1 MALHVRILRGEVGLT
16 SSRPLCGRLNFQ
28 RNFRHAA
35 AHFSGD
41 ITQVRR
47 ARPVRGRARG
57 GASSRGPLASAS
69 HEAGARGKGGWHA
82 ARRNSARSAHAADLR
97 PGRRPAHVVDI
108 LAHFPEARGDPL
120 GDLLRLLGPQCLPH
134 SGNVL
139 GLGKASLLLPVV
151 LQIAPGW
158 RTSVTTVM
166 SGHAPQAGPR
176 RRRARRP
183 AGRARMA
190 TDSSGPGRGRR
201 CDISAGGRL
210 RPRETPRARARACL
224 SLSLSH
230 SPPLSP
236 SIILPLS
243 PSPSPSLSLSRPDP
257 CPARAVDVY

>member
-1 MALHVRILRGEVGLT
+1 MRTPGSSYLDLMRGQTPIANPQRG
-16 SSRPLCGRLNFQ
+16 GRRRSPEKRVAGKRQNS
-28 RNFRHAA
+28 A
-35 AHFSGD
+35 AHFLGA
-41 ITQVRR
+41 IPQARR
-47 ARPVRGRARG
+47 ARPVRGHARG

-69 HEAGARGKGGWHA
+69 HEAGALGQGGWHA
-82 ARRNSARSAHAADLR
+82 ARRNSARSARAGDLR

-183 AGRARMA
+183 ATRARMA
-190 TDSSGPGRGRR
+190 TDSSGRGRGRR
-201 CDISAGGRL
+201 GGAETEGGR
-210 RPRETPRARARACL
+210 EG
-224 SLSLSH
+224 
-230 SPPLSP
+230 
-236 SIILPLS
+236 
-243 PSPSPSLSLSRPDP
+243 
-257 CPARAVDVY
+257 